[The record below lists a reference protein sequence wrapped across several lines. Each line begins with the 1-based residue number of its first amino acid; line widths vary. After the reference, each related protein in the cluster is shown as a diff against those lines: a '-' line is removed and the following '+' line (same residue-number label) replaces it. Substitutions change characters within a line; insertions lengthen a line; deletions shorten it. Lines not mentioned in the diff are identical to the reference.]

1 MKIKRVEKLLPKNF
15 KRRFGVTKKTYQL
28 LVKIVKNKKLGR
40 KLKLTV
46 EEQVMVT
53 LQYFRE

>member
-28 LVKIVKNKKLGR
+28 LVKILKNKE
-40 KLKLTV
+40 LKNW
-46 EEQVMVT
+46 EENQN
-53 LQYFRE
+53 